1 MIDRAMQRVVRVQE
15 ETTTNAYVDGVLVW
29 SQLAGAAAELQ
40 ERDECKWQLKRQYHL
55 QEIQSKRTSH
65 QMEPNYSVAI
75 VPNEN
80 SERVSSTVP
89 MQ

>member
-1 MIDRAMQRVVRVQE
+1 MQGVVRVQE

-29 SQLAGAAAELQ
+29 SQLAAAAELQ
-40 ERDECKWQLKRQYHL
+40 EGDECKWQLKRQYHL

-65 QMEPNYSVAI
+65 KMEPNYSVAI